1 MLEIELAKGS
11 FKSKHGA
18 TSLVV
23 PLRNIVLPVVK
34 YEFNLQKHLAGLP
47 DIDIAFLELVKAG
60 KSEDEI
66 IQGLIDRYLPVRFF
80 KVKQFAKQEIVL
92 GFIGHR
98 GSGKTCGSVSVAL
111 FDFLLRGKS
120 VWSNVPVS
128 VTVSYLGASR
138 VYQSIPLEQADLLDL
153 QAGYRGGVLLCD
165 EANMQV
171 GEASRSMSSANL
183 DFSYTI
189 QQCRK
194 RKLSVIWTAQNWMSI
209 DNRLRFQSD
218 FVIGC
223 RDSSQAGFNQEV
235 GHYSEWR
242 NYDVGG
248 QSGVLDL
255 EYESTHR
262 YIHQFEVWR
271 GTHWNRPIWNAYDTG
286 LLQSADYISRYKQ
299 QKGGKAKEIAQT
311 MVNAR
316 NRPAREY
323 ADMIYSQGAEFFYAS
338 SLWEQL
344 DIQEDFVL
352 QQQLGKALKKYYIR
366 KRDDNG
372 YFYEL
377 KNLVL
382 PV

>member
-1 MLEIELAKGS
+1 MLEFELAKGS
-11 FKSKHGA
+11 FISRYGA
-18 TSLVV
+18 AKIVV
-23 PLRNIVLPVVK
+23 PLRDIVLPVVK
-34 YEFNLQKHLAGLP
+34 YEFNLDKHLLGLP
-47 DIDIAFLELVKAG
+47 EIDIAFLDLVKEG
-60 KSEDEI
+60 KSEDDI
-66 IQGLIDRYLPVRFF
+66 IQGLINRYLPIRFF
-80 KVKQFAKQEIVL
+80 KVRQFARQEIVI

-98 GSGKTCGSVSVAL
+98 GSGKTCGMVSVGL

-120 VWSNVPVS
+120 VWSNVPIEVK
-128 VTVSYLGASR
+128 VSYLGASR
-138 VYQSIPLEQADLLDL
+138 VYRSFPLEQVDLLDL
-153 QAGYRGGVLLCD
+153 KEGYRGGALLCD

-194 RKLSVIWTAQNWMSI
+194 RKLSVLWTAQNWMSI

-223 RDSSQAGFNQEV
+223 RDSAQAGYNKEV

-286 LLQSADYISRYKQ
+286 LLQSGDYISQYKQ
-299 QKGGKAKEIAQT
+299 LRSGKAKELTQGLVDERT
-311 MVNAR
+311 
-316 NRPAREY
+316 RPAREY
-323 ADMIYSQGAEFFYAS
+323 VEMLLTQGIQAFRAV
-338 SLWEQL
+338 SLWQEL
-344 DIQEDFVL
+344 GITEDFV
-352 QQQLGKALKKYYIR
+352 QQRLIGKALKEYYDR
-366 KRDDNG
+366 KRDDSG

-377 KNLVL
+377 KTQEAI
-382 PV
+382 